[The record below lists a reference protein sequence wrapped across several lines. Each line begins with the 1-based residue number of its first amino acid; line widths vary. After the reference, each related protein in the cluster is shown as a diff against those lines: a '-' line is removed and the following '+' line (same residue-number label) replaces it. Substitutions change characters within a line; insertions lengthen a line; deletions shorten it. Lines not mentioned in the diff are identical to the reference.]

1 MTCFLKYLTKIS
13 EETCAAFYRR
23 KKNVLDGTTA
33 STVKH
38 KWLNRKLVVNHFH
51 TYEHSLYWA
60 LNISY
65 NKEYLFYNQK
75 ILKMKIISYILFTLT
90 P

>member
-1 MTCFLKYLTKIS
+1 M
-13 EETCAAFYRR
+13 
-23 KKNVLDGTTA
+23 
-33 STVKH
+33 
-38 KWLNRKLVVNHFH
+38 
-51 TYEHSLYWA
+51 YEHSLYWA

-65 NKEYLFYNQK
+65 NKENLFYNQK